1 MFVIIDLK
9 ILLTDCK
16 KKTGIVV
23 CFIFL
28 NKKVKNF

>member
-9 ILLTDCK
+9 ILLTDC